1 MKEDCHRDHTEAV
14 YAHTGI
20 RKSLHGRSCV
30 TQISLNSVF
39 ISDSHSFHLWCST
52 QKKPS
57 GGERGLTSIA
67 CNNGNVHYSGCMAT
81 SLLHKLTFECRARG
95 EDFLQGCRMILT
107 KKKLKQKLR
116 SSLVD
121 PVEKENFPGKWP
133 AQYPLWEHVQFPPL
147 PQHMI
152 SLICKLVFQ
161 RQLLASRKQHLLP
174 FQGWNES
181 PTEEEK
187 CLGECSHP

>member
-1 MKEDCHRDHTEAV
+1 MISTISILIFLHERRLPQRSHRS
-14 YAHTGI
+14 
-20 RKSLHGRSCV
+20 SLCTHWNQVVIAWSCV

-39 ISDSHSFHLWCST
+39 ISDSHSSHLWCST
-52 QKKPS
+52 QKKPT

-67 CNNGNVHYSGCMAT
+67 CNNVNVHYSGCMVT

-95 EDFLQGCRMILT
+95 EDFLQGCRIILK

-133 AQYPLWEHVQFPPL
+133 AQ
-147 PQHMI
+147 
-152 SLICKLVFQ
+152 
-161 RQLLASRKQHLLP
+161 
-174 FQGWNES
+174 
-181 PTEEEK
+181 
-187 CLGECSHP
+187 